1 MKYKTKLKEIIDDRG
16 IKQRKIAKELG
27 IHYVVFSTYV
37 TGKHTPSLKRAKKI
51 ADYFNTK
58 IDEIFFDKNIHNVN
72 DL

>member
-1 MKYKTKLKEIIDDRG
+1 MKYKTKLKEIIDERG
-16 IKQRKIAKELG
+16 LKQRKIAKDLD

-37 TGKHTPSLKRAKKI
+37 TGKYTPTLKRAKKI
-51 ADYFNTK
+51 ADYFNMK